1 MGKLKILLLIGIGYV
16 LGAKAGRAR
25 YEQIKTRAQ
34 QFASNPKVQNAAEK
48 AQETVRHQAPVVVD
62 KVSSVAGAA
71 AAKVKPGGGEHA
83 ADLPG

>member
-25 YEQIKTRAQ
+25 YEQIKNRAQ
-34 QFASNPKVQNAAEK
+34 QFASNPTVQNAAGK
-48 AQETVRHQAPVVVD
+48 AQETVRQQAPVVVD
-62 KVSSVAGAA
+62 KVTTVAGAA
-71 AAKVKPGGGEHA
+71 AAKVKPGGGEHS